1 MLLVKVARKRGGL
14 KYRGVVRMREPHP
27 GLICVEY
34 ITPDDLKVSSQA
46 ALIQRLEEKK
56 GRVVIVFDVGAAVRS
71 VPMDVPAFWLGVT
84 ARRELQLVGMA
95 IVTSSSAVRVATQG
109 FALANLARRIAIKV
123 STFKNVPAAEAW
135 GVEILKGANVAA

>member
-1 MLLVKVARKRGGL
+1 
-14 KYRGVVRMREPHP
+14 MREAQS

-34 ITPDDLKVSSQA
+34 VAPDDLKVAAQS
-46 ALIQRLEEKK
+46 ALIKRLEEKR
-56 GRVVIVFDVGAAVRS
+56 GRVVIVFDVGPEVRS
-71 VPMDVPAFWLGVT
+71 VPMEVPAFWLGVT

-109 FALANLARRIAIKV
+109 FALANLARRIPIKV

-135 GVEILKGANVAA
+135 GIELLKGATVAA